1 MGYVE
6 CLGEDLE
13 ECLTYLCFPEA
24 HWKATRTTNIL
35 ERLIGEGRRRTKVI
49 PRFPSENACLRL
61 LYISLITASQS
72 WKDMKIT
79 PDIWW
84 ELEALGR
91 GVFGEHILRDERELM
106 AA

>member
-1 MGYVE
+1 
-6 CLGEDLE
+6 
-13 ECLTYLCFPEA
+13 
-24 HWKATRTTNIL
+24 
-35 ERLIGEGRRRTKVI
+35 
-49 PRFPSENACLRL
+49 
-61 LYISLITASQS
+61 
-72 WKDMKIT
+72 MKIT